1 MTTYQG
7 TYKAYP
13 FRMTSKTSGSPD
25 ISSWTFHA
33 KIRDKL
39 TSAVLLD
46 LTSANG
52 GVVVTDGL
60 NGRLELRMTAVQ
72 TATLPVARLLFDVLR
87 TDAVP
92 GPVWLFGGAFK
103 VKTPVTR

>member
-72 TATLPVARLLFDVLR
+72 TATLRSRACSSTSCVLTLSQVR
-87 TDAVP
+87 CGCSGVP
-92 GPVWLFGGAFK
+92 S
-103 VKTPVTR
+103 R